1 MQYPLISEYLAAIQ
15 DAHDNLDKLNH
26 LVPVLD
32 KHGEPYR
39 SSGAFA
45 VVFKMK
51 DEQTGKCYALKCFT
65 EEQEG
70 TRGGIPSDS
79 GGVGICRFTLYYFR
93 EIPGEGTVC

>member
-45 VVFKMK
+45 VVF
-51 DEQTGKCYALKCFT
+51 
-65 EEQEG
+65 
-70 TRGGIPSDS
+70 
-79 GGVGICRFTLYYFR
+79 
-93 EIPGEGTVC
+93 

>member
-39 SSGAFA
+39 SRQSI
-45 VVFKMK
+45 
-51 DEQTGKCYALKCFT
+51 D
-65 EEQEG
+65 
-70 TRGGIPSDS
+70 IS
-79 GGVGICRFTLYYFR
+79 
-93 EIPGEGTVC
+93 